1 MKTILLDPTQTLV
14 VAIIG
19 YFVGRLLTEKVGILD
34 KFRIP
39 EAVTGGIVIA
49 IGVTVLRGW
58 GSVTVSFTPSDVA
71 MLTFFTTIGLSA
83 RLSDLKA
90 GGKTLVLTLLV
101 CVLAVVAENLV
112 GLGFAKLTGAPP
124 AMGIMAGSVALIGGH
139 GTAAAWAPL
148 FESGSEAASAV
159 GLASAT
165 FGLVAGGVVGSPLG
179 RQLIMRNKLKPA
191 DTDAADLTLS
201 NDEQRRGRIDV
212 PQFFRAV
219 LVIAIAIGVGEEI
232 NILLNQVGFKLP
244 HFVTSLFAGILIAN
258 IGPAVLPR
266 INWPT
271 RSPAMRL
278 IAELSLSIFLVRA
291 LMSLELWTLS
301 DVAGPLLMVLV
312 TQVMVVLALAY
323 FLLFRIL
330 NRTYDAAIISSGFV
344 GLSLGATPTAVANMD
359 SLSNKFGPS
368 PTAFLV
374 IPLVGAFFIDL
385 INAFVISMLYNFMG
399 G

>member
-19 YFVGRLLTEKVGILD
+19 YFVGRLLTEKIGFLD

-58 GSVTVSFTPSDVA
+58 GSVTISFTPSDVA

-83 RLSDLKA
+83 RISDLKA
-90 GGKTLVLTLLV
+90 GGRTLVLTLLV

-112 GLGFAKLTGAPP
+112 GLGFAKLTGATP

-139 GTAAAWAPL
+139 GTAATWAPL
-148 FESGSEAASAV
+148 FESGSEAAGAV

-165 FGLVAGGVVGSPLG
+165 FGLVTGGVVGSPLG
-179 RQLIMRNKLKPA
+179 RQLIMRHKLKPA
-191 DTDAADLTLS
+191 DIAAPDLTLS
-201 NDEQRRGRIDV
+201 NDEQRKGRIDV
-212 PQFFRAV
+212 PQFFRSV
-219 LVIAIAIGVGEEI
+219 LAIAIAIGIGEEI
-232 NILLNQVGFKLP
+232 NVLLNQVGFKLP

-258 IGPAVLPR
+258 IGPVALPR

-271 RSPAMRL
+271 HSPAMRL

-291 LMSLELWTLS
+291 LMSLDCGTLRRSRPTS
-301 DVAGPLLMVLV
+301 DGLAHPGCGCTGSRLFPAFQDPEPDLLCRNH
-312 TQVMVVLALAY
+312 
-323 FLLFRIL
+323 FLGLRRVEPGIHPYGSGQHGFIEQQIQTVSHRFSG
-330 NRTYDAAIISSGFV
+330 NSSGRRLFYRSYQC
-344 GLSLGATPTAVANMD
+344 LCY
-359 SLSNKFGPS
+359 F
-368 PTAFLV
+368 
-374 IPLVGAFFIDL
+374 
-385 INAFVISMLYNFMG
+385 NAL
-399 G
+399 